1 MLFYENF
8 ILFIHYNCIYM
19 STQPQYFKPALRH
32 QNKLLLHYKIQLQQQ
47 HILLDKVKAS
57 LPESLTHHAC
67 YCVITD
73 RKVFIYTDTAAWA
86 SQLRFY
92 TNAIHSAILKWRE
105 YAHIETVQIRI
116 LTSSPVTQTS
126 CRKPIVPAAQ
136 TIKQICA
143 ARSHQQDS
151 LSQALISLSN
161 VLEKKRTTNNK

>member
-1 MLFYENF
+1 
-8 ILFIHYNCIYM
+8 M
-19 STQPQYFKPALRH
+19 STQAQYFKPALRH

-47 HILLDKVKAS
+47 HILLDKVKAA
-57 LPESLTHHAC
+57 LPESLAHHAC
-67 YCVITD
+67 YCVIAD

-92 TNAIHSAILKWRE
+92 TNAIHSTILKWRE

-116 LTSSPVTQTS
+116 LTSSPLTQTS

-143 ARSHQQDS
+143 ARAHQQDS

-161 VLEKKRTTNNK
+161 VLEKKRITNSK